1 MYHVPVMLQ
10 ECLDALQLQANGVYV
25 DATFG
30 GGGHS
35 KAILNKLGKNGRLFA
50 FDVDPDARANA
61 PQDERF
67 RLIEANYR
75 HLKRFLKLYQVT
87 KVNGILAD
95 FGISSHQIDEPQRG
109 FSTRFE
115 GELDMRMNRSAG
127 ISARD
132 VVNTYSADELNR
144 IFWNYG
150 EIDNARSLTK
160 RILARR
166 DEQPIETTQDLADI
180 ARPLSKGKE
189 AKYLSQVFQAIRIEV
204 NDELNA
210 IRDFLQQSEDVLLPG
225 GRLVI
230 MSYHS
235 LEDRPVKNFMRYG
248 VFEGEPVK
256 DIYGNYEHH
265 LKVITKKPI
274 EATEQELS
282 INPRARSARL
292 RVAEKI

>member
-1 MYHVPVMLQ
+1 MYHVPVMLR
-10 ECLDALQLQANGVYV
+10 ECLDALQIQEDGIYV

-35 KAILNKLGKNGRLFA
+35 KAILHQLGKKGKLFA
-50 FDVDPDARANA
+50 FDVDHDAKANA
-61 PQDERF
+61 INDERF
-67 RLIEANYR
+67 QLIEANYR
-75 HLKRFLKLYQVT
+75 YLKRFLRVYNVT

-95 FGISSHQIDEPQRG
+95 FGISSHQIDEPARG
-109 FSTRFE
+109 FSTRYDAP
-115 GELDMRMNRSAG
+115 LDMRMDTTTG

-132 VVNTYSADELNR
+132 VLNTYSEDQMKK

-160 RILARR
+160 KIIACRA
-166 DEQPIETTQDLADI
+166 EQPINSTKELVKI
-180 ARPLSKGKE
+180 ARPFAKGKE
-189 AKYLSQVFQAIRIEV
+189 VKYLSQVFQAIRIEV

-210 IRDFLQQSEDVLLPG
+210 IRDFLEQSEDVLDKG
-225 GRLVI
+225 GRLVV

-248 VFEGEPVK
+248 VFEGVPEK
-256 DIYGNYEHH
+256 DIYGNFEHH

-274 EATEQELS
+274 QANAEELER
-282 INPRARSARL
+282 NPRARSARL
-292 RVAEKI
+292 RVAEKL